1 MNWAKTETKVSNS
14 MHEEWRWKSNLSY
27 EANERQRMHQRA
39 PAFHGSLV
47 SFYLFIFT
55 CKYISSY
62 TSVDL
67 FTTVLISLISYHF

>member
-1 MNWAKTETKVSNS
+1 MNWAKTETKDSNS
-14 MHEEWRWKSNLSY
+14 MHKEWRWKSNLSY

-39 PAFHGSLV
+39 PAFHGSL
-47 SFYLFIFT
+47 FIFT

-67 FTTVLISLISYHF
+67 LTTVLISLISYHF